1 VIGRTLSH
9 YRILEKL
16 GAGGM
21 GEVYRARD
29 EKLGRDVA
37 VKVLPE
43 GLLADDAAR
52 SRFRKEADALSRLS
66 HPHVATLLD
75 FDTAEG
81 LDFLVMELVT
91 GPSPA
96 EQLHHGP
103 LPEKE
108 VVRLGAQL
116 ARGLQAAHDQG
127 VVHRDLKPANLRL
140 TPDGLVKILDFGI
153 AHLEKATKGS
163 EEPTT
168 TRTAEGRLMGT
179 PAYMSPEQLLGKA
192 VDARTDL
199 YSAGAV
205 LYELATARRPHGDRA
220 GVELFDAILHR
231 EVEPPSSVIAS
242 LSPGL
247 DAVIVKLLDKD
258 PELRYQ
264 TARELVVDLE
274 RLRESTPRSGLT
286 STRALDEVRTQ
297 QLRRRRGRQLVIG
310 GTLVVALLAVA
321 AWALRPSAPP
331 KVRAVRRI
339 TAGLGAALI
348 GGGGNWA
355 TVASDGERAYYV
367 AVKGGVQ
374 GLFQVPV
381 AGGEPAPIP
390 VPFAG
395 SPIFGYLRGQSALL
409 TLGATT
415 PDDFTEDGM
424 PLWLAPVPA
433 GTPRRLGRLHTWAAG
448 VSPDAKR
455 LAYASGSS
463 LWLADMDGS
472 GARLLVK
479 LPSPPF
485 SIRWSPDGGRL
496 RFTTVGE
503 GRRLWIWETTI
514 EKPSPRPLWPGQQGD
529 WVEGGRLF
537 VFRRSG
543 GALGFG
549 LTMSASGSDLFAVAE
564 RRWPWERPRPVQLTF
579 GPIRFQSPVASRSGG
594 PLLAWGEIARSEL
607 RKLDPHTGRFEPF
620 LDGVSAAYVDFSSD
634 GRWVAWVSYPEGQLW
649 RARADGSERLQL
661 TAAPLEVHEPRF
673 SPDGRRIALIGR
685 TPDEPMNSL
694 YVVSADGTDGGRPTL
709 LARPLHDGE
718 GCWDPSWT
726 ADGQA
731 ILYSHAHPSGMRHGS
746 PGLYRV
752 ALGGAPP
759 TLEPGTETLSYP
771 RGSSQGHVLAFDVRD
786 PAWVAHVRW
795 AGRSDWESAG
805 PLGVSYPS
813 WTRDGRRVCGVDT
826 TTPGATGLKCWS
838 FDRRR
843 FEPLASVGDLA
854 LLTVA
859 NLPGAFLA
867 PDDTPLVIVDRSVR
881 DIYALDWEAP

>member
-1 VIGRTLSH
+1 MIGRTLSH
-9 YRILEKL
+9 YRIVEKL

-75 FDTAEG
+75 VDTAEG

-96 EQLHHGP
+96 EQLHDGP

-108 VVRLGAQL
+108 VVRLGAQI
-116 ARGLQAAHDQG
+116 ARGLQAAHEQG

-153 AHLEKATKGS
+153 AHLEKSRKGK

-168 TRTAEGRLMGT
+168 TLTTEGRLVGT
-179 PAYMSPEQLLGKA
+179 PPYMSPEQLLGRA

-199 YSAGAV
+199 YSVGAV

-264 TARELVVDLE
+264 TARELMVDLE
-274 RLRESTPRSGLT
+274 RLRESTLRSGPT

-310 GTLVVALLAVA
+310 GTLVALLAVA

-331 KVRAVRRI
+331 RVRAVRRI

-355 TVASDGERAYYV
+355 TVVSDGERTYYV
-367 AVKGGVQ
+367 AVKGGKQ

-409 TLGATT
+409 TLGYAAEG
-415 PDDFTEDGM
+415 DYTEDGM
-424 PLWLAPVPA
+424 ALWLVPVPA
-433 GTPRRLGRLHTWAAG
+433 GAPRRVGRLHTWAAG
-448 VSPDAKR
+448 VSPDEKR
-455 LAYASGSS
+455 LAYASRDS
-463 LWLADMDGS
+463 LWLADIDGS

-479 LPSPPF
+479 LPSPPA
-485 SIRWSPDGGRL
+485 SIRWSPDKRRL
-496 RFTTVGE
+496 RFSAVGE
-503 GRRLWIWETTI
+503 GRRPWIWETTI

-537 VFRRSG
+537 VFSRSG
-543 GALGFG
+543 GAASFG
-549 LTMSASGSDLFAVAE
+549 LSMSASGSDLFAVVE
-564 RRWPWERPRPVQLTF
+564 RGRPWERPQPVQLTF
-579 GPIRFQSPVASRSGG
+579 GPIRFLSPVASRSSG

-607 RKLDPHTGRFEPF
+607 RRLDPRTGRFEPF

-673 SPDGRRIALIGR
+673 SPDARRIVLVGR
-685 TPDEPMNSL
+685 TPDDPSNSL
-694 YVVSADGTDGGRPTL
+694 YVVSADGTDGGRPNL

-718 GCWDPSWT
+718 GCWDPNWT

-731 ILYSHAHPSGMRHGS
+731 VLYSHAHPSGMMSASAGV
-746 PGLYRV
+746 YRV
-752 ALGGAPP
+752 ALGGTPP
-759 TLEPGTETLSYP
+759 TLEPGAEAFSYP
-771 RGSSQGHVLAFDVRD
+771 RCSSQGHVLASEPSRD
-786 PAWVAHVRW
+786 EAHVRW

-805 PLGVSYPS
+805 PLGLSYPS

-826 TTPGATGLKCWS
+826 ASPGVTGLKCWS

-843 FEPLASVGDLA
+843 FERLAAVGDLA